1 MDKIQNLKDLKYYA
15 NIQLCLG
22 LALKW
27 SKLKPKNKEIQGLS
41 KAIMDISLYVIQLQT
56 DLNTNKEAVSDYRYR
71 KNKAL
76 LELTDIKKKYDNL
89 IKLEE
94 NN

>member
-1 MDKIQNLKDLKYYA
+1 
-15 NIQLCLG
+15 
-22 LALKW
+22 
-27 SKLKPKNKEIQGLS
+27 
-41 KAIMDISLYVIQLQT
+41 MDISLYVIQLQT